1 MNLRKIC
8 GRLLWSTA
16 LSMSLLLGKA
26 SCVRAGEPIQLVT
39 ESTEKIE
46 RSVATE
52 ARKALASH
60 ELTGMDTEIRAGLAT
75 LRLEAYESETEQAW
89 CFALPAGYEDT
100 NLKITL
106 HFADETKQ
114 VIYRKNSETELTA
127 TYQTTD
133 TEQKSAGAIKT
144 EQPTTEYNIHILTAS
159 QAPTIFLNTARQKS
173 LDYLHSNKENRLKGT
188 FRMIGTDGKV
198 DSYGKLDYVK
208 GRGNDSWI
216 QAEKKSYNLVFRR
229 PQNLLNMGSSKKYVL
244 ISGTRN
250 DSLLAYKLTY
260 DLEKE
265 IGMDYAPDSHFVHLY
280 VDGQYLGMYLL
291 TEKIEIGEDRFALE
305 ENPEDGDVTGSYILE
320 LDNENFAEDDVRVKS
335 SRDISLLVNTTGKT
349 SDEQLTYV
357 ENLWQQFEDGVFSD
371 DGYNS
376 QGKYFT
382 EYIDLPSF
390 VNQWLIYELNMEISV
405 NSSVYFYK
413 DTDTHG
419 DGKLH
424 ASWPWDMEHSIHAAE
439 YSQQSWFATTDTHPA
454 DYWIRLY
461 RHPEFGEA
469 VQQQWEQKFIPA
481 LRKALSN
488 QQRENKDG
496 ISSLTWYEQTYA
508 QDGKLNSSRWP
519 DSDFEKKAEKIRTIY
534 TERKEFLSQALPCYQ
549 LPYAYYYMKDGVLY
563 GVTYDGDT
571 DEVSAGQH

>member
-8 GRLLWSTA
+8 GRLLWGTA
-16 LSMSLLLGKA
+16 LSMILLLGKA
-26 SCVRAGEPIQLVT
+26 SCVQAGEPLQLVT
-39 ESTEKIE
+39 ESMGKIE
-46 RSVATE
+46 RSVAAE
-52 ARKALASH
+52 SRKALASH

-75 LRLEAYESETEQAW
+75 LRLEAYESEAEQAW

-106 HFADETKQ
+106 HFADESKQ
-114 VIYRKNSETELTA
+114 VIYRKNGETELT
-127 TYQTTD
+127 
-133 TEQKSAGAIKT
+133 GA
-144 EQPTTEYNIHILTAS
+144 EYNIHILTAS
-159 QAPTIFLNTARQKS
+159 QAPTIFLNTAKQKS

-208 GRGNDSWI
+208 GRGNDSWV
-216 QAEKKSYNLVFRR
+216 QAEKKSYNLIFRR

-244 ISGTRN
+244 ISGARN

-320 LDNENFAEDDVRVKS
+320 LDNENFAEGDVRVKS
-335 SRDISLLVNTTGKT
+335 SRDISLLVNTKGKT
-349 SDEQLTYV
+349 SDEQLAYV
-357 ENLWQQFEDGVFSD
+357 ENLWQQFEDGIFSD

-376 QGKYFT
+376 QGKHFT
-382 EYIDLPSF
+382 EYIDLLSF
-390 VNQWLIYELNMEISV
+390 ANQWLIYELNMEISV

-424 ASWPWDMEHSIHAAE
+424 ASWPWDMEHSLHAAE
-439 YSQQSWFATTDTHPA
+439 YSQQSWFATAEVNPG

-469 VQQQWEQKFIPA
+469 VEKQWQNVFVPA
-481 LRKALSN
+481 LNKVLAN
-488 QQRENKDG
+488 QQKENKNG
-496 ISSLTWYEQTYA
+496 ISSLIWYEQTYA
-508 QDGKLNSSRWP
+508 QDGKLNSSRWSY
-519 DSDFEKKAEKIRTIY
+519 SDFEKKAEKIRTIY

-549 LPYAYYYMKDGVLY
+549 LPYAYYYMKDSVLY
-563 GVTYDGDT
+563 GVTYDGNT
-571 DEVSAGQH
+571 DEVSAETTLR